1 MIRVYDAT
9 EMKFNHNGIKVLKP
23 LFAEITKV
31 KDGDYYIEIE
41 DLIDNFEYYQ
51 KGMIISA
58 NTPKTWGEKDFQ
70 CFRCDNPRV
79 ENNRVYC
86 KAWHLYYDS
95 KNFVIDGHKT
105 LYGTCD
111 EAIKA
116 YKNDVDGAY
125 NGKVVICPFSETTIS
140 TMSSNIMGEKDTE
153 IEDVSLYGAIE
164 YLRDVYLGT
173 LVRDNFNVA
182 INQSIGEDRGVVLA
196 YKKNITDMNAEEN
209 WDDVCTKI
217 LPYTMVGDTKI
228 TLNVKDYDFEPF
240 VKLEDIGEDNP
251 YNIPYAKIVEFKYEE
266 KEGESAPTSTSKWR
280 EWLYAEAS
288 NYLRV
293 NKFPKVNYKVSANID
308 NVSDVGDIIHI
319 KHPKIITNDYLKST
333 VISVKYDAI
342 RGKYT
347 EIEFGNFRRAIKNLL
362 SETTALKGEIAKV
375 TQSIGGASSAY
386 DLLTNDKVI
395 YRGSDILIVD
405 TLPAEQA
412 TNCYRISDT
421 GISFS
426 STGINGTFTRVI
438 GFNGTIDLGGASNV
452 GKTNIY
458 NESGSL
464 SASMDKDGL
473 ILYSSGNCLQIG
485 SVLSGSNHK
494 LRIRQKSGDTWGEW
508 RNLQEEG
515 TASGASKEV
524 VLFDGIGSYNKV
536 TLKQSINNTDYS
548 AIEIFYG
555 IFTTGYDGNTFDHY
569 QSVKVSVPVGKKVS
583 LVSSAIDANDGVTI
597 GVGIVEIA
605 SDVITFKKNNAYKGS
620 NMATT
625 SNKNLVYI
633 RKVIGYKV

>member
-9 EMKFNHNGIKVLKP
+9 ETKFNHNGIKVLKP

-41 DLIDNFEYYQ
+41 DLIDNLEYYQ
-51 KGMIISA
+51 NGMIIRA
-58 NTPKTWGEKDFQ
+58 DTPWDAQG
-70 CFRCDNPRV
+70 FRCDNPRV

-86 KAWHLYYDS
+86 KAWHLFYDS
-95 KNFVIDGHKT
+95 KNYIIAEKRSRS
-105 LYGTCD
+105 GTCD
-111 EAIKA
+111 KAIKE
-116 YKNDVDGAY
+116 YKNYVDGAG
-125 NGKVVICPFSETTIS
+125 NCPFSDSKIS
-140 TMSSNIMGEKDTE
+140 TMSSNITDEADTK
-153 IEDVSLYGAIE
+153 IECMSLYDVIE
-164 YLRDVYLGT
+164 YLRAVYNGSLI
-173 LVRDNFNVA
+173 RDNFNVA

-196 YKKNITDMNAEEN
+196 YNKNITDMKAEEN

-217 LPYTMVGDTKI
+217 LPYTMVGEEKI
-228 TLNVKDYDFEPF
+228 TLYASPTNIDYF
-240 VKLEDIGEDNP
+240 VELEDIGENNP
-251 YNIPYAKIVEFKYEE
+251 YDIPYAKIVEFKYEE
-266 KEGESAPTSTSKWR
+266 KEGESAPTSVSGWK
-280 EWLYAEAS
+280 EWLREEAIK
-288 NYLRV
+288 YLRA

-308 NVSDVGDIIHI
+308 NVSDVGDTIHI
-319 KHPKIITNDYLKST
+319 KHPKIITNDYLEST

-342 RGKYT
+342 REKYT

-362 SETTALKGEIAKV
+362 TETTALKGEIAKAN
-375 TQSIGGASSAY
+375 QSIGSAYSAY

-405 TLPAEQA
+405 TLPADEA

-426 STGINGTFTRVI
+426 STGINGTFSRLI
-438 GFNGTIDLGGASNV
+438 GVDGTIEVNGSGNV
-452 GKTNIY
+452 G
-458 NESGSL
+458 
-464 SASMDKDGL
+464 GL
-473 ILYSSGNCLQIG
+473 IVYNASNCLQIG

-515 TASGASKEV
+515 TASGDSKEV

-555 IFTTGYDGNTFDHY
+555 IFTAGYDSSTFDHY
-569 QSVKVSVPVGKKVS
+569 QSVKVSVPVGKRVS

-597 GVGIVEIA
+597 GIGIVEIA

-620 NMATT
+620 NMAST

-633 RKVIGYKV
+633 RKVVGYKV